1 MALLR
6 ITSFGGE
13 VPVQGDR
20 ALPDAFATESVN
32 TWLYSGELRGLHPS
46 TPIKA
51 VNSTTRKTFRIPR
64 GTVGGDPA
72 FPSDVPPPSYLGDS
86 TWMQFI
92 DPDTDII
99 RGPLTNDSYKRFYFC
114 SPSTGPRFNTLARLI
129 AGEQDYKLGVPQP
142 VGTIGVIVS
151 GGVAVA
157 LVTRAYLYTNVNI
170 YGEESGPSL
179 PVTAAGK
186 SDGTW
191 DLTGIDDP
199 TTEFVDYAALDHKN
213 VYRTITATNG
223 QTTYFK
229 LGEVDVGT
237 TVFSDITTDSELASN
252 LEFEF
257 SNGHLPPLDLEGFIA
272 MPNGFLIGWVGSD
285 IYFSEAYALHSWPV
299 EYVES
304 TEYPI
309 VGMGVFGQTA
319 AVLTEGFPGAISGIS
334 PITCALVKTTV
345 MEPCLSRGSIV
356 NTPSGVYYA
365 SPNGLCAVT
374 ASGVQ
379 NITAQ
384 LITKEEWGKDF
395 EPQFLR
401 AVRYQQGYLAIR
413 AHPDVNTRTAFYLDL
428 SDLKVAVTELSEF
441 DGAWNTYGDVWS
453 GEVFTLK
460 TGQVYRHD
468 PPTDLFLPYR
478 WKSKEFQYL
487 QKNNFACYAL
497 FWDEDRA
504 DLESDDAV
512 DILAAGISTHLK
524 VYADRRLVYDENV
537 PLNGEAVRLPNGFK
551 ATVWQFEITGRA
563 PVYQLHIAS
572 TVKELRGA

>member
-13 VPVQGDR
+13 VPVQSDR
-20 ALPDAFATESVN
+20 MLPDAFATESVN

-46 TPIKA
+46 TPLKS
-51 VNSTTRKTFRIPR
+51 VLPTTRKTFRIPR
-64 GTVGGDPA
+64 GSVGGDPA
-72 FPSDVPPPSYLGDS
+72 FPGAVPPPSYLGDS
-86 TWMQFI
+86 AWMQFT

-99 RGPLTNDSYKRFYFC
+99 RGPLTQDSFKRFYFC
-114 SPSTGPRFNTLARLI
+114 SPSTGPRFNTLSRLI
-129 AGEQDYKLGVPQP
+129 AGESDYKLGVPQP
-142 VGTIGVIVS
+142 VGALGVSIA

-157 LVTRAYLYTNVNI
+157 AVTRAYLYTNVNI

-179 PVTAAGK
+179 PVTAAGLP
-186 SDGTW
+186 DGTW
-191 DLTGIDDP
+191 SITGIADP
-199 TTEFVDYAALDHKN
+199 TTEFNDYAPIMRKN
-213 VYRTITATNG
+213 LYRTITATGG

-229 LGEVDVGT
+229 LSEIDVGVT
-237 TVFSDITTDSELASN
+237 AFDDNVPDTDLSSN

-272 MPNGFLIGWVGSD
+272 MPNGFLVGWVGSD

-309 VGMGVFGQTA
+309 VGMGVFGQTC
-319 AVLTEGFPGAISGIS
+319 AVLTSGFPSALSGIS
-334 PITCALVKTTV
+334 PITCVLVKTTV
-345 MEPCLSRGSIV
+345 MEPCLSRGSII
-356 NTPSGVYYA
+356 NTPDGVYYA
-365 SPNGLCAVT
+365 SPNGLCALT

-379 NITAQ
+379 NITQQ
-384 LITKEEWGKDF
+384 LITKEEWSKDF

-413 AHPDVNTRTAFYLDL
+413 AHPDESTRTAFYLDL
-428 SDLKVAVTELSEF
+428 SALKVAVTELSEF
-441 DGAWNTYGDVWS
+441 DGAWDVYGDVWS

-460 TGQVYRHD
+460 NSEVYRHD
-468 PPTDLFLPYR
+468 PPTDFFLPYR

-487 QKNNFACYAL
+487 KHTNFACFAL
-497 FWDEDRA
+497 FWDQDRA
-504 DLESDDAV
+504 DLVSTDAP
-512 DILAAGISTHLK
+512 DILAPGIATHVK
-524 VYADRRLVYDENV
+524 VYADRRLVYDQNV
-537 PLNGEAVRLPNGFK
+537 PRNGEAVRLPSGFK
-551 ATVWQFEITGRA
+551 ATTWQFELTGRA

-572 TVKELRGA
+572 TIKELRGA